1 VENATGRLATKLTT
15 SMKINRLRTDDLNCL
30 LSVGGEVVMTA
41 SVFIPVALVRPMLI
55 RHLMGVRGKQ
65 KRSERTR
72 RSASLQTAGGEPFR
86 NDLRL
91 PREYGGGFAAGIRR
105 VACRQTPLRRTRLTE
120 AQLQR
125 TKCRKPIISPDM
137 VGMGR
142 GGWEPKGICLAKA
155 MGICHKVD

>member
-1 VENATGRLATKLTT
+1 
-15 SMKINRLRTDDLNCL
+15 
-30 LSVGGEVVMTA
+30 
-41 SVFIPVALVRPMLI
+41 MLI
-55 RHLMGVRGKQ
+55 RPLMGVRGKQ

-86 NDLRL
+86 NDLGL

-105 VACRQTPLRRTRLTE
+105 VACRQTPLRRTRLAE

-155 MGICHKVD
+155 MGICHKADGEFGEVSGQVSGRAIVSALVLKLSITSRTVTVGCPEVRP